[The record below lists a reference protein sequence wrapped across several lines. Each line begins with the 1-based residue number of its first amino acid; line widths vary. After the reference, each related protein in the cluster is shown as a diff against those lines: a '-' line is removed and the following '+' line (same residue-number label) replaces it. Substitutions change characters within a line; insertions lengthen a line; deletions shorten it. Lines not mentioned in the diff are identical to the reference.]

1 MARRSSLRSIDGQE
15 AAAKKQRSWPEGYA
29 PSPHDAPA
37 DERLTSSA
45 LGRALAVLET
55 LVETD
60 RSLGLQEIA
69 NRLDLPR
76 QSAHR
81 ILNQLIDLGLLQRHI
96 DRDRFLPGP
105 RMRWLALET
114 LYQSHSSGPWHA
126 ILEDLADT
134 TQETCNIGVLDKNK
148 VLLVDRVES
157 KWALRVHSQVGR
169 RLEPHSS
176 AIGRLLLAHLPK
188 KRRHELIGIKP
199 LKRFTPFTIV
209 DEDELE
215 REFVTIRRQ
224 GYSLSNQATTPGIF
238 AIAVPICDPQGR
250 VVAGL
255 ACQAPLV
262 RMSPDRATTE
272 ALPPLREAARR
283 MEALL
288 TLDREAGS
296 AASVTE
302 RVKKR
307 RGKSAKPPPSAGK
320 ARARRR
326 A

>member
-1 MARRSSLRSIDGQE
+1 VPL
-15 AAAKKQRSWPEGYA
+15 
-29 PSPHDAPA
+29 
-37 DERLTSSA
+37 DERVTNSA

-69 NRLDLPR
+69 NRLSLPR

-114 LYQSHSSGPWHA
+114 LYRSHSTGPWHS
-126 ILEDLADT
+126 ILEDLAES

-148 VLLVDRVES
+148 VLLIDRVES
-157 KWALRVHSQVGR
+157 KWALRVHSHIGR

-176 AIGRLLLAHLPK
+176 AIGRLLLAHLHK
-188 KRRHELIGIKP
+188 KRRHELIGARP
-199 LKRFTPFTIV
+199 LKSFTPHTIV
-209 DEDELE
+209 DEEELE

-224 GYSLSNQATTPGIF
+224 GYSLASQATTPGIF
-238 AIAVPICDPQGR
+238 AIAVPICDPQNR

-262 RMSPDRATTE
+262 RMTPERAMKETLPLLIDAAKRMEVLLASDRQAG
-272 ALPPLREAARR
+272 AEAAGGNTAKARR
-283 MEALL
+283 RKQAE
-288 TLDREAGS
+288 TPT
-296 AASVTE
+296 AA
-302 RVKKR
+302 KKR
-307 RGKSAKPPPSAGK
+307 RVGAS
-320 ARARRR
+320 
-326 A
+326 

>member
-1 MARRSSLRSIDGQE
+1 MRRRRTIRTLESQE
-15 AAAKKQRSWPEGYA
+15 GSVAKRSWPEGYA

-37 DERLTSSA
+37 DERVTGSA

-60 RSLGLQEIA
+60 RSLGFQEIA

-105 RMRWLALET
+105 RLRWLALET
-114 LYQSHSSGPWHA
+114 LYHSHSAGPWHA
-126 ILEDLADT
+126 ILEDLAENS
-134 TQETCNIGVLDKNK
+134 QETCNIGVLDKYK
-148 VLLVDRVES
+148 ILLIDRVES
-157 KWALRVHSQVGR
+157 SWALRVHSQVGR

-188 KRRHELIGIKP
+188 KRRHELLSAKP

-215 REFVTIRRQ
+215 QEFATIRRQ
-224 GYSLSNQATTPGIF
+224 GYSLANQATTPGIF
-238 AIAVPICDPQGR
+238 AIAVPICDPQDR

-262 RMSPDRATTE
+262 RTTPE
-272 ALPPLREAARR
+272 LALTEILPLLRDAAKR

-288 TLDREAGS
+288 
-296 AASVTE
+296 ASD
-302 RVKKR
+302 
-307 RGKSAKPPPSAGK
+307 
-320 ARARRR
+320 RR
-326 A
+326 AG